1 MAKNIVDARNE
12 LLRLGRT
19 TYQIPAQE
27 DTLASLVAAQGGL
40 NTTGVIDITNKSIG
54 AGETYQFISF
64 EELGLIEECLILSPS
79 TNFSVIVNVDGEETL
94 NKTYTQY
101 TNITQIIKDISAFEE
116 RDSDG
121 NPLGKYIV
129 HLVNINFKN
138 SITIQVKN
146 NSGSSITFDNL
157 FCKYKTR

>member
-1 MAKNIVDARNE
+1 MAKNIFDARNE

-40 NTTGVIDITNKSIG
+40 NTTRVIDVTNKSIG

-64 EELGLIEECLILSPS
+64 TELGLIEECLILSPS
-79 TNFSVIVNVDGEETL
+79 TDFSVIVNVDGEEIL
-94 NKTYTQY
+94 NRTYTQY
-101 TNITQIIKDISAFEE
+101 TEITQIVKDISAFEE

-121 NPLGKYIV
+121 NALGKYTV
-129 HLVNINFKN
+129 HLININFKK

-146 NSGSSITFDNL
+146 NSVSSVTFDNL
-157 FCKYKTR
+157 FCKYKTI